1 MRSQPSAERTQY
13 PRLAR
18 VSKLSVLVLAL
29 WLSLAGGVVMLFE
42 KPAIG
47 IALFLLAVA
56 VVAGFRAE
64 PIRRLFEAESRS
76 RSLPTRMLS
85 AHLLIL
91 LLSALPATVYLDE
104 LPLYMMDPGSQR
116 VFFYAGITAVLAAGA
131 LIASL
136 IALRLDRTE
145 RSPQ

>member
-1 MRSQPSAERTQY
+1 MKSQPSAERTQY

-18 VSKLSVLVLAL
+18 VSKLSVLVLVL

-42 KPAIG
+42 DPTMG
-47 IALFLLAVA
+47 IALFLLAVV

-76 RSLPTRMLS
+76 RSLPARMLS

-91 LLSALPATVYLDE
+91 LLSAVPATVYLDE
-104 LPLYMMDPGSQR
+104 LPLNMMDPGSQR
-116 VFFYAGITAVLAAGA
+116 VFIYAGITVILAAGA

-136 IALRLDRTE
+136 IALRRDRAE
-145 RSPQ
+145 RRPR